1 MATDNNNDNS
11 NSSKDSIDATISEAE
26 RKELQ
31 EIRDALVMLNNHKL
45 VRNLNSTRRMI
56 GLQFLRGVAFGLGS
70 VIGATI
76 VVSLLISFL
85 AQIEFIPIIGEWA
98 VEIIREIKPNITIP
112 PPSEVS
118 PEPTAPANVP
128 PDT

>member
-1 MATDNNNDNS
+1 MSTENS
-11 NSSKDSIDATISEAE
+11 NNETINQTSAGSAAATITEAE

-31 EIRDALVMLNNHKL
+31 EIRDALNLLNNHKMI
-45 VRNLNSTRRMI
+45 RNLNSTRRMI

-98 VEIIREIKPNITIP
+98 VEIMEEIQPNVTAPAPTEI
-112 PPSEVS
+112 S
-118 PEPTAPANVP
+118 PEPSPGS
-128 PDT
+128 